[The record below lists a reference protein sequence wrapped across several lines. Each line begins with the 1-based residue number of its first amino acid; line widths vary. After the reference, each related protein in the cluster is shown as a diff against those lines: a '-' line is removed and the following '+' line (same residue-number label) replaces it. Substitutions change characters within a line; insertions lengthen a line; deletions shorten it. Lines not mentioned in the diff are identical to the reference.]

1 MPLGAGRSG
10 LRTSVLSRECPMLES
25 AWPQPS
31 LMRSHVSAVLALL
44 STALGFTPVNAQTYG
59 VTVTPDGGTTPAR
72 QAYTSGGPF
81 GQAYFASFV
90 VKNTGSTTNVYSL
103 TCTGA
108 SNVTCTSLR
117 IGNTV
122 VQSVSL
128 FPSQTATVNAYYSVG
143 APGTG
148 TLTLHAA
155 GTNAG
160 DSGWYSVPV
169 VATQG
174 APLVRL
180 RNNNGDRRD
189 QALCLTSG
197 AGEAAGVACGDL
209 FVVHST
215 PEYRTLGRPRSLTL
229 HYSSASANGLF
240 LLAADITQ
248 PVSAGSP
255 TKVQVVLTVGTSVDS
270 AEYPA
275 YATGE
280 TRQVVVGRGLAS
292 QPTGVYPFT
301 LRVRNVYTSGPYDT
315 TLTGTALIV
324 NRGTSEF
331 GRGWSLLGVER
342 ILFDPSDTTRLIWVA
357 GDASIRLYR
366 KPTPSSNVFVAPAA
380 FASDSLVRFDTSCTP
395 ACLKWYRHNLKHAAS
410 VVLDETGRHRETR
423 SRVGQRTTFTWG
435 SIAGQVRLQSVVV
448 PPGSTYNL
456 HWNSVSALLD
466 SIVDPAGRRLRAT
479 VSGGLLTRLVQG
491 TPFPTDDADT
501 VQFEYDGAGRLT
513 RRIAESSALA
523 GGFVGTR
530 YVYQNSARLTQIR
543 IPGGGTGA
551 DTAVVSLTPW
561 DEKGLAVAY
570 ANQQAALS
578 GSDGVPT
585 RVDGPLPGIGDAADV
600 WVERFGAPTKVIQLG
615 LSATTMIWRDSTVSL
630 PALITRVQSPNG
642 RIARMAYNARGN
654 LTEGRDSTSHLG
666 GAGLPTKVAS
676 YTYADANTPDSPTR
690 VTDALGRH
698 ADYAYNSLGLTDSVV
713 DTRGLRTK
721 VFYKLSGTMVGL
733 IDSVTNRSVTTWWE
747 SDASE
752 HTQDQT
758 NRFTYDASGNPKSWT
773 SPVGLATAYQNDLT
787 GAVTDVYDPIGHHRR
802 WARDGFNRVTGTT
815 DLTTQDSL
823 AGVSPRAN
831 CDETQI
837 VCDAAVAPFD
847 PASDFLSSL
856 VSVYRQ
862 RDDGVDSIADPRGVW
877 RRLAY
882 DAAGR
887 VSRETDDF
895 GLTRYA
901 YTSAAGTLDSTI
913 SRSGLKVRFR
923 YDSIGRRTAMLLP
936 TVPVVFAPNDSVQ
949 GDSVSYEYDVMA
961 NLIRARNRLST
972 LTRTFFGDGS
982 LQSQVTLY
990 AADPSSKDS
999 SAFLYDGAGARVKMV
1014 TVHGGNVDSVRYF
1027 YGATT
1032 GDLDSMRVWWG
1043 APLSASRKVSF
1054 VWDVLGR
1061 RRLVTYPNGM
1071 TVTFRYDAGGAMRRL
1086 ISRNRGYTGGLNDRF
1101 HFDLENDQIDP
1112 GGRILHQDLICYGW
1126 GNNGDDPLGNPCG
1139 SNAQVSTTNEYNLFG
1154 MLQRQVR
1161 TGLSPETQT
1170 RRYDRSGNLAYQHST
1185 LENRAWQ
1192 YNHVTHPGGGKSNV
1206 LLSAVDS
1213 NSVQWLFVFSGD
1225 LARRSETRDGL
1236 AYARYWYD
1244 ALGRT
1249 SGVTKAGGT
1258 MTFGPNRCQYDP
1270 DGQMAD
1276 PCETAS
1282 PRLIFHG
1289 PNVVGTVA
1297 TTTSDWRFIHGPG
1310 TDDPVIGLY
1319 RAVAAPAV
1327 EFYWVTDGGGR
1338 QLAVATPNGSINST
1352 QLNQLQVSG
1361 GAYAGGTSSSYGF
1374 GASRFGTADIPTM
1387 SFFRNRVYDQESGRF
1402 TQEDPIGL
1410 AGGLNLYQYAGNS
1423 PSMLTDPFGLC
1434 VAGPGRDHYYDIC
1447 GNEIINAPNGLNHD
1461 RHYLQHEGETYQLDR
1476 ALVPGDTPYALYKEG
1491 MIRAALQLA
1500 DQAPAY
1506 SKPAAAVRSLPGNR
1520 LDFKTQF
1527 PLNNPRSLWLAP
1539 NGMMVHPDVVSNVAW
1554 GFYVRNTLHMSYDGA
1569 RTAAWIQGAFAGGES
1584 ALDQWAIGYAYSVP
1598 FLTAVR

>member
-1 MPLGAGRSG
+1 
-10 LRTSVLSRECPMLES
+10 MLES
-25 AWPQPS
+25 ASPQASPT
-31 LMRSHVSAVLALL
+31 RSQVSAILALL
-44 STALGFTPVNAQTYG
+44 CTALAFTSVNAQTYG
-59 VTVTPDGGTTPAR
+59 VTVTPDGGTTPVR

-81 GQAYFASFV
+81 GQAYFAGFV

-103 TCTGA
+103 TCTSS

-122 VQSVSL
+122 VQSVTL

-143 APGTG
+143 TPGTG

-155 GTNAG
+155 GTNAS

-169 VATQG
+169 VGTAQG
-174 APLVRL
+174 PPVVAL
-180 RNNNGDRRD
+180 RNYGGDRRD
-189 QALCLTSG
+189 QGLCLTVG

-215 PEYRTLGRPRSLTL
+215 PTYRTLGRSRSLTL
-229 HYSSASANGLF
+229 HYNSAAATGLF
-240 LLAADITQ
+240 LLAADVTQ
-248 PVSAGSP
+248 PASIGLP
-255 TKVQVVLTVGTSVDS
+255 TKIQVMLTVGSATDS

-275 YATGE
+275 YPTGQI
-280 TRQVVVGRGLAS
+280 RQIVIGRGLAT
-292 QPTGVYPFT
+292 QPTGVYPLT
-301 LRVRNVYTSGPYDT
+301 LRVRNVYSSGSYDA
-315 TLTGTALIV
+315 TLTGTALVV

-331 GRGWSLLGVER
+331 GRGWSLLGIER
-342 ILFDPSDTTRLIWVA
+342 VLFDPSDSTRLVWVA

-366 KPTPSSNVFVAPAA
+366 KPTPSSNVFAAAPG
-380 FASDSLVRFDTSCTP
+380 FAPDSLVRFDTLCTP
-395 ACLKWYRHNLKHAAS
+395 ACLKWYRRNLKHGAS

-423 SRVGQRTTFTWG
+423 SRVGQRTTFSWG
-435 SIAGQVRLQSVVV
+435 NVAGQIRLQSVVV
-448 PPGSTYNL
+448 PPSATYNL
-456 HWNSVSALLD
+456 FWNPTSAVLD
-466 SIVDPAGRRLRAT
+466 SIVDPFGRALRAT
-479 VSGGLLTRLVQG
+479 VSASLLTRLIQS
-491 TPFPTDDADT
+491 TLFPTDDRDT
-501 VQFEYDGAGRLT
+501 VQFEYDGSGRLT
-513 RRIAESSALA
+513 RRVAESSALA

-530 YVYQNSARLTQIR
+530 YVYQNNARLTLVR
-543 IPGGGTGA
+543 IPGGATGA
-551 DTAVVSLTPW
+551 DTAAVSLTPW
-561 DEKGLAVAY
+561 DEKGLAVGY

-578 GSDGVPT
+578 GPDGVPT
-585 RVDGPLPGIGDAADV
+585 RVDGPLLGIGDAADF
-600 WVERFGAPTKVIQLG
+600 WVERFGAPTKVVQLG
-615 LSATTMIWRDSTVSL
+615 LNATTTIWRDSSVSL
-630 PALITRVQSPNG
+630 PALVTRVQFPNQ
-642 RIARMAYNARGN
+642 RIARMSYNPRGN
-654 LTEGRDSTSHLG
+654 LTEGRDSTSHLV

-676 YTYADANTPDSPTR
+676 YVYADANSPDSPTR

-698 ADYAYNSLGLTDSVV
+698 ADYAYNSLGLTDSAI

-721 VFYKLSGTMVGL
+721 IFYKLSGTLVGMV
-733 IDSVTNRSVTTWWE
+733 DSVTNRFVATWWE

-752 HTQDQT
+752 HIQDQT

-802 WARDGFNRVTGTT
+802 WTRDGFNRVASTT
-815 DLTTQDSL
+815 DFTTEDSL

-831 CDETQI
+831 CDDTQI
-837 VCDAAVAPFD
+837 VCDATVAPFD
-847 PASDFLSSL
+847 PASDFLSAL
-856 VSVYRQ
+856 VSTYRQ
-862 RDDGVDSIADPRGVW
+862 RDDGIDSIADPRGVW
-877 RRLAY
+877 RRLVY

-936 TVPVVFAPNDSVQ
+936 TVPAVFASNDSVQ
-949 GDSVSYEYDVMA
+949 ADSVSYTYDVMG
-961 NLIRARNRLST
+961 NLIRASNRLST

-982 LQSQVTLY
+982 LRSQVTVY
-990 AADPSSKDS
+990 GGDPSAKDS
-999 SAFLYDGAGARVKMV
+999 SSFLYDASGARVKMV
-1014 TVHGGNVDSVRYF
+1014 TAHGGNVDSVRYF
-1027 YGATT
+1027 YGAVT

-1054 VWDVLGR
+1054 AWDVLGR
-1061 RRLVTYPNGM
+1061 RRIVTYPNGM
-1071 TVTFRYDAGGAMRRL
+1071 TVTFRYDGAGTLRRL
-1086 ISRNRGYTGGLNDRF
+1086 ISRNRGYTGGLSDRF
-1101 HFDLENDQIDP
+1101 HFDLENDQLDP

-1126 GNNGDDPLGNPCG
+1126 ATGGDPTGNPCG
-1139 SNAQVSTTNEYNLFG
+1139 DNVQVATTNEYNLFG

-1185 LENRAWQ
+1185 LGNQAWQ
-1192 YNHVTHPGGGKSNV
+1192 YTHITHPGGGKSNV

-1213 NSVQWLFVFSGD
+1213 NGVQWLFTFNGD
-1225 LARRSETRDGL
+1225 LARRSETRGGQ
-1236 AYARYWYD
+1236 AYARYWND

-1282 PRLIFHG
+1282 PRLVFQG
-1289 PNVVGTVA
+1289 SNVTGTVSVVGT
-1297 TTTSDWRFIHGPG
+1297 DWRFIHGPG

-1319 RAVAAPAV
+1319 RAPAAPAV

-1338 QLAVATPNGSINST
+1338 QLAVATPDGSLNST
-1352 QLNQLQVSG
+1352 QLNQIQVSG
-1361 GAYAGGTSSSYGF
+1361 GTYAGGISSSYSF

-1402 TQEDPIGL
+1402 TQEDPIGVV
-1410 AGGLNLYQYAGNS
+1410 GGLNLYQYAGNN
-1423 PSMLTDPFGLC
+1423 PVMFADPFGLC
-1434 VAGPGRDHYYDIC
+1434 PPADTNVHDCPNDSIGNAWKKLNESDPGRSVIQRYVDRSPAVDSVTSQCGTARNCTTPDRKTVHVSPGKPAQVAVGLAHEIEHVEGSATIGTPGAVLEELAAWGTAFSVYD
-1447 GNEIINAPNGLNHD
+1447 AFSP
-1461 RHYLQHEGETYQLDR
+1461 
-1476 ALVPGDTPYALYKEG
+1476 
-1491 MIRAALQLA
+1491 A
-1500 DQAPAY
+1500 DQSSSGYSSRRAYWTGNQPDFIKQIKCRYAPSLLNAY
-1506 SKPAAAVRSLPGNR
+1506 E
-1520 LDFKTQF
+1520 
-1527 PLNNPRSLWLAP
+1527 LASCP
-1539 NGMMVHPDVVSNVAW
+1539 P
-1554 GFYVRNTLHMSYDGA
+1554 
-1569 RTAAWIQGAFAGGES
+1569 
-1584 ALDQWAIGYAYSVP
+1584 
-1598 FLTAVR
+1598 